1 MSAAFSSRIN
11 NKENV
16 MDKKVTVVGAGN
28 VGATAAQRL
37 AEKELCDVV
46 LVDIVEGIPQ
56 GKSLDL
62 TEAAPIEKHDANLI
76 GTNGYEATQGSDIII
91 ITAGIPRKPG
101 MSRDDLLKTNAGI
114 MKDVT
119 RQVSELSPDAA
130 IIIVSNPLDAMC
142 HVAYETSGF
151 PKNRVIG
158 MAGVLDSAR
167 FRAFISMELNVSVE
181 NIHAFVLGGH
191 GDTMVPLPRYS
202 TVAGVPITELMPK
215 DRIEALVE
223 RTRNGGAEI
232 VSLLKTGSAYYA
244 PASAA
249 VEMAESILK
258 DRKKILPCAAYLEG
272 EYGINNL
279 FIGVPVKLGTNGIEE
294 IIQITLTDEEQA
306 ALQKSADAVRE
317 LVEAMKKLS

>member
-1 MSAAFSSRIN
+1 
-11 NKENV
+11 

-37 AEKELCDVV
+37 SEKELCDVV
-46 LVDIVEGIPQ
+46 LVDIVEGVPQ
-56 GKSLDL
+56 GKALDL
-62 TEAAPIEKHDANLI
+62 TEAAPIEKHDAHLTGVNA
-76 GTNGYEATQGSDIII
+76 YDATEGSNIVI

-101 MSRDDLLKTNAGI
+101 MSRDDLLSTNAGI
-114 MKDVT
+114 MKKVT
-119 RQVSELSPDAA
+119 EQVAKRSPDAV

-142 HVAYETSGF
+142 HVAFDASGF
-151 PKNRVIG
+151 PKHRVLG

-167 FRAFISMELNVSVE
+167 FRAFIAMELNVSVE
-181 NIHAFVLGGH
+181 NTHAFVLGGH

-202 TVAGVPITELMPK
+202 TVAGIPITELMTP
-215 DRIEALVE
+215 DRIDAIVE

-258 DRKKILPCAAYLEG
+258 DKKKILPCAAYLEG
-272 EYGINNL
+272 EYGLKDL
-279 FIGVPVKLGTNGIEE
+279 FIGVPVKLGAGGIEDVVE
-294 IIQITLTDEEQA
+294 IKLTQDEQA
-306 ALQKSADAVRE
+306 ALNRSAAAVEE
-317 LVEAMKKLS
+317 LKAVLKKLNY

>member
-1 MSAAFSSRIN
+1 
-11 NKENV
+11 

-37 AEKELCDVV
+37 CEKELCDVV

-62 TEAAPIEKHDANLI
+62 TEAAPIEKHDSHLT
-76 GTNGYEATQGSDIII
+76 GTNGYEESANSDIVI

-101 MSRDDLLKTNAGI
+101 MSRDDLISTNAGI
-114 MKDVT
+114 MKSVV
-119 RQVSELSPDAA
+119 QQIAKLSPQAVL
-130 IIIVSNPLDAMC
+130 IIVSNPLDAMC
-142 HVAYETSGF
+142 HVAYEASGF

-167 FRAFISMELNVSVE
+167 FRAFIAMELDVSIE
-181 NIHAFVLGGH
+181 STHAFVLGGH

-202 TVAGVPITELMPK
+202 TVAGIPITELMEP
-215 DRIEALVE
+215 DRIAALVE
-223 RTRNGGAEI
+223 RTANGGAEI
-232 VSLLKTGSAYYA
+232 VGLLKTGSAYYA

-258 DRKKILPCAAYLEG
+258 NKKKILPCAVYLEG
-272 EYGINNL
+272 EYGFNDL
-279 FIGVPVKLGTNGIEE
+279 FIGVPVKLGAGGVEQIIE
-294 IIQITLTDEEQA
+294 INLTEDEKT
-306 ALQKSADAVRE
+306 ALAKSAAAVQE
-317 LVEAMKKLS
+317 LKDILKNL

>member
-1 MSAAFSSRIN
+1 
-11 NKENV
+11 

-46 LVDIVEGIPQ
+46 LVDIVEGVPQ

-62 TEAAPIEKHDANLI
+62 TEAAPIEKHDAKLT
-76 GTNGYEATQGSDIII
+76 GTNGYEATAGSDIVI

-101 MSRDDLLKTNAGI
+101 MSRDDLISTNAGI
-114 MKDVT
+114 IKSVT
-119 RQVSELSPDAA
+119 QQIAKYSPDA
-130 IIIVSNPLDAMC
+130 ILIIVSNPLDAMC
-142 HVAYETSGF
+142 HVAFEASGF
-151 PKNRVIG
+151 PKNRVLG

-167 FRAFISMELNVSVE
+167 FRAFIAMELDVSVE
-181 NIHAFVLGGH
+181 NTHAFVLGGH

-202 TVAGVPITELMPK
+202 TVAGIPITELMSAE
-215 DRIEALVE
+215 RIAELVK
-223 RTRNGGAEI
+223 RTANGGAEI

-258 DRKKILPCAAYLEG
+258 DKKKVLPCAAYLQG
-272 EYGINNL
+272 EYGINDL
-279 FIGVPVKLGTNGIEE
+279 FIGVPVKLGKNGMEQVVE
-294 IIQITLTDEEQA
+294 ITLTDDEKA
-306 ALQKSADAVRE
+306 ALMKSADAVQGLKE
-317 LVEAMKKLS
+317 DLAKLG